1 MKSEHSKDTVFNSV
15 VLFAA
20 WMIVIATCITDDV
33 ETNTHVVHI
42 AYRAQ

>member
-1 MKSEHSKDTVFNSV
+1 MKSESIKDTALNSV

-20 WMIVIATCITDDV
+20 WMIVIATCIVDDID
-33 ETNTHVVHI
+33 TGTQVVHI